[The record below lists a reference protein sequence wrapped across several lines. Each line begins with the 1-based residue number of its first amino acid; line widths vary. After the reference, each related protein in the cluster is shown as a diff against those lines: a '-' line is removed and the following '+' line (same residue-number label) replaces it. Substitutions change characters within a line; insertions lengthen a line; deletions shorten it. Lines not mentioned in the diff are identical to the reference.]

1 MNKFAYRQ
9 NALVGFGEIAVSK
22 GIVCPKPRRSGLFNS
37 ASVQVNET
45 FTTNAPL
52 LQINQ
57 EVGGCDLKAGTEL
70 LDMIL
75 TKGGRYDVE
84 YSNFQLDSSPPY
96 FCGSPPSRASNPLI
110 QDVNFCNDN
119 FVPITPIPESAAPF
133 SSSSRGCVRLKF
145 GNNSAPVRIEGFN
158 CRGSCSIPAVA

>member
-1 MNKFAYRQ
+1 MLIIFFFLVFQALHNKTKMNKFAYRQ

-52 LQINQ
+52 LQIKYVSLFFSFFFIWLSSICVYLFGCFSSQ
-57 EVGGCDLKAGTEL
+57 EVGGCDLKAGAEL

-75 TKGGRYDVE
+75 TKV
-84 YSNFQLDSSPPY
+84 SSH
-96 FCGSPPSRASNPLI
+96 S
-110 QDVNFCNDN
+110 
-119 FVPITPIPESAAPF
+119 
-133 SSSSRGCVRLKF
+133 
-145 GNNSAPVRIEGFN
+145 
-158 CRGSCSIPAVA
+158 